1 MNMNVQTS
9 FRVNGT
15 NKNVSSAFVI
25 GIVMAFFILIGGIFG
40 GIGIAIGKS
49 TEKTK
54 AQCTVS
60 VEADVI
66 NYKYNSDGLSTPIY
80 SYIYEGVNYQYSANS
95 YSNHP
100 PYSVGE
106 KADIMIDPD
115 SPQKAFVPSDN
126 TTAFISILFKIIGFS
141 FAGIGV
147 IVILVGLFLTHLG
160 KKPAKNDDFSN
171 YEQWQ

>member
-1 MNMNVQTS
+1 M
-9 FRVNGT
+9 RVYRSYRGYST
-15 NKNVSSAFVI
+15 SSALVI
-25 GIVMAFFILIGGIFG
+25 GLVMAIFILVGGIFG
-40 GIGIAIGKS
+40 TIGIMLGKS
-49 TEKTK
+49 IEKTK

-66 NYKYNSDGLSTPIY
+66 NYKYNNDGLSTPIY
-80 SYIYEGVNYQYSANS
+80 SYVYEGVNYQYSANS

-115 SPQKAFVPSDN
+115 SPQKAFVPTDK

-160 KKPAKNDDFSN
+160 KKQAKNDDFSN